1 MNPRIRWVLAGAV
14 ALAGLCGVPAL
25 AAEEGSQADP
35 WRAEVEDPAD
45 PFAALASIAVGDL
58 ENLRGGDD
66 IIGIGE
72 DDVVINSFNTYG
84 SSHSETNAHSQFG
97 SVTVWGNVVAG
108 SVTINGGALG
118 NFHGVVTQTFVTAPG
133 VNATAQT
140 ALSFTLMP

>member
-1 MNPRIRWVLAGAV
+1 MNPRTRWVLAGAV
-14 ALAGLCGVPAL
+14 ALAGFCGVPAL

-45 PFAALASIAVGDL
+45 PFAALASIDVGDL

-66 IIGIGE
+66 LIATAG
-72 DDVVINSFNTYG
+72 DDIVINSFNTSA
-84 SSHSETNAHSQFG
+84 SSHAETNADSDFG
-97 SVTVWGNVVAG
+97 SVIIWGNVIAG

-118 NFHGVVTQTFVTAPG
+118 NFHGVVTQAFATAPG
-133 VNATAQT
+133 VNVTAQT